1 MNERIKEFAAQHF
14 YVRNGVIVSPVDGY
28 ENIEEELQKFAEL
41 ILDKCI
47 EVCYNIP
54 DDADIDEHGHIT
66 GYAGYRKACLKAF
79 YGACDETLLSTR
91 IRKTK

>member
-1 MNERIKEFAAQHF
+1 MNKHIKELAAECFAVNRHEI
-14 YVRNGVIVSPVDGY
+14 IVSPVDGY

-79 YGACDETLLSTR
+79 YGD
-91 IRKTK
+91 